1 MNRKKEIEWKLEKS
15 KVFLFYV
22 FVLMYMISRKGK
34 WVNTGEKE
42 GSLVVIIVQEDQ
54 ALNWPQLIQNLHCF
68 SRISD
73 IRQTSS

>member
-15 KVFLFYV
+15 KVFLLYV

-42 GSLVVIIVQEDQ
+42 GSPLVS
-54 ALNWPQLIQNLHCF
+54 AKTW
-68 SRISD
+68 RM
-73 IRQTSS
+73 